1 MADTA
6 DREAKTFPALPQRRK
21 RARAQGQIARSNDLT
36 AAVSFV
42 IAAIALACFAACFG
56 RWSVGAFN
64 ATISDAR
71 TGDLAGGSMRP
82 ITWLAIATAGVAFI
96 LSLASTVGAVAQGGL
111 VFAPARISPDLSRL
125 NPAPYFGRIFSTPT
139 LIELGKA
146 AAKILLIAIAAWLTA
161 RHAFELY
168 ADGGGI
174 ASGLLILHAGV
185 RRLLGWS
192 AVVGLLV
199 AAADYAAKLY
209 KHENDLKMTRQEF
222 LDELKQEEGNPHV
235 KRAIRKAQRKAWK
248 KARGMHQAAA
258 ATVVLTNPTHIAV
271 ALRYRRGFDRAPLVV
286 AKGAGEGAQR
296 IKTIARLA
304 AVPVLENK
312 PLARALFRVTEVGDH
327 IPRQFYRAIAE
338 VLTLVMR
345 SQAQVDGQISKV
357 A

>member
-1 MADTA
+1 MAE
-6 DREAKTFPALPQRRK
+6 REEKTFPALPQRRK
-21 RARAQGQIARSNDLT
+21 RAREQGQIARSSDLT

-42 IAAIALACFAACFG
+42 IAAVALACFAAYFG

-71 TGDLAGGSMRP
+71 TGELAGGSARALA
-82 ITWLAIATAGVAFI
+82 WLVIATAGVAFI
-96 LSLASTVGAVAQGGL
+96 LSLASTVGAMVQGGM
-111 VFAPARISPDLSRL
+111 VFAPVRLSPDLSRL
-125 NPAPYFGRIFSTPT
+125 NPVPYFGRIFSTPT
-139 LIELGKA
+139 LVELGKA
-146 AAKILLIAIAAWLTA
+146 SAKILLIAMAAWFTA

-168 ADGGGI
+168 AAGGGI
-174 ASGLLILHAGV
+174 ANGLLILQAGV

-192 AVVGLLV
+192 AVVGMLV
-199 AAADYAAKLY
+199 AAADYGSKLY
-209 KHENDLKMTRQEF
+209 KHESDLKMTRQEF
-222 LDELKQEEGNPHV
+222 LDELKQEQGNPQV
-235 KRAIRKAQRKAWK
+235 KSAIRRAQKKAWK
-248 KARGMHQAAA
+248 RVRGMHQAAA

-296 IKTIARLA
+296 IIAIARLA

-338 VLTLVMR
+338 VLTLIMR
-345 SQAQVDGQISKV
+345 SQAQVEGQASKV

>member
-1 MADTA
+1 MA
-6 DREAKTFPALPQRRK
+6 ESEGKTFPALPQRRK
-21 RARAQGQIARSNDLT
+21 RAREQGQIARSHDLT

-42 IAAIALACFAACFG
+42 IAAIAIACFAAYFA

-64 ATISDAR
+64 ATISDAQ
-71 TGDLAGGSMRP
+71 TGDLAGGSARS
-82 ITWLAIATAGVAFI
+82 IAWLVIAAAGVALI
-96 LSLASTVGAVAQGGL
+96 LSLASMVGAMVQGGL
-111 VFAPARISPDLSRL
+111 VFAPARLSPDLSRL
-125 NPAPYFGRIFSTPT
+125 NPVPYFGRVFSTPT

-146 AAKILLIAIAAWLTA
+146 SAKILLIGMAAWLTA
-161 RHAFELY
+161 RHTFELY
-168 ADGGGI
+168 AAGGGI
-174 ASGLLILHAGV
+174 PNGLLILNAGV

-199 AAADYAAKLY
+199 AAADYGSKLY
-209 KHENDLKMTRQEF
+209 KHESELKMTRQEF
-222 LDELKQEEGNPHV
+222 LDELKQEQGNPQV
-235 KRAIRKAQRKAWK
+235 KSAIRRAQKKAWK
-248 KARGMHQAAA
+248 RARGMHQAAA

-286 AKGAGEGAQR
+286 AKGAGEGAER

-312 PLARALFRVTEVGDH
+312 HLARALFRVTEVGDH

-345 SQAQVDGQISKV
+345 AQAQVDGRVSKV